1 MFQFALDLPQIKK
14 ESKVPKWKKKEGERK
29 KKKMGIIIGKA
40 KLPVMQ

>member
-1 MFQFALDLPQIKK
+1 MALLVGVERSP
-14 ESKVPKWKKKEGERK
+14 GERK